1 MIASC
6 DSRSMTTTNIEQLQ
20 NQIERLVR
28 EHVAACHKAAASAV
42 DRAFGSATQRPK
54 PRRRAATRSATSSPR
69 RSPAKIAELG
79 ERLYEAVRA
88 NPGAGMTVLVARVG
102 GTARELHR
110 PMTLLKRAGRVRS
123 VGQRHLMRYFPMAET
138 A

>member
-1 MIASC
+1 
-6 DSRSMTTTNIEQLQ
+6 MTTTNIEQLQ
-20 NQIERLVR
+20 NEIERLVR
-28 EHVAACHKAAASAV
+28 EHVAACHRAAAIAV
-42 DRAFGSATQRPK
+42 DRAFGSATQRPR
-54 PRRRAATRSATSSPR
+54 PRRSAARRSASGPR
-69 RSPAKIAELG
+69 RSPAEIAELG

-88 NPGAGMTVLVARVG
+88 NPGEGMTVLMAQVG
-102 GTARELHR
+102 GSARELHR